1 MRGRL
6 TARGVRWWGI
16 GLLAVAVL
24 VGLTAPDVHFWL
36 YGAPGTGHQAQLDVL
51 FAVLTVVGELVLP
64 LGIGLVSASIVMS
77 YADRRAGTPAR

>member
-36 YGAPGTGHQAQLDVL
+36 NGAPGTGDQAQLDVL